1 MCLLIE
7 YMKKKIIQGK
17 MVFYCYCV
25 ILSNPPTQGV
35 IYITKLEK
43 KIPGL
48 IITFKIE
55 SGNQPLVTE
64 DYKLLFQKA
73 NLEFSSEVTLKNCT
87 VLFSH
92 TKTNVFLASK
102 KVAPEL
108 IHNSNAVNS
117 GYTKVVAFKVRK
129 IKDRCVCIVSTDKL
143 PVWFLHSLFHFVKTK
158 TAIGNPK

>member
-1 MCLLIE
+1 M
-7 YMKKKIIQGK
+7 
-17 MVFYCYCV
+17 
-25 ILSNPPTQGV
+25 
-35 IYITKLEK
+35 
-43 KIPGL
+43 
-48 IITFKIE
+48 
-55 SGNQPLVTE
+55 TE

-92 TKTNVFLASK
+92 TKSNVFLASK

>member
-1 MCLLIE
+1 
-7 YMKKKIIQGK
+7 

-92 TKTNVFLASK
+92 TKSNAFLASK